1 MMPTRLITEHHLDR
15 NAKRALIVAL
25 AIVSCAAGRALS
37 EEVTIKHSD
46 LTLNANLESP
56 ESEQSASQV
65 ILILHGLLG
74 HNQGA
79 IVRTFQAGFLKNGWT
94 SLAPNL
100 SLGIGDRHG
109 NFDCATPHRYR
120 LIDAVDE
127 LGAWMTW
134 LKARG
139 VRRVILVGHSLAANQ
154 VMAFASARGD
164 PSIAGIILLAPSTQ
178 GYKRV
183 VSIYETRYGVEL
195 EPLLSRA
202 RELVGNGQGDTL
214 LKPVD
219 FIFCPQTAV
228 GAASF
233 FDYYGEGNS
242 VRDLPAMLQKV
253 ETPIMIIAA
262 SKDDRQPDLIER
274 VTPFVDDKRVYLS
287 IVDGAGHFF
296 RDLFDDKALDYAV
309 DFINALK

>member
-1 MMPTRLITEHHLDR
+1 MIRTGLITEHHFAHY
-15 NAKRALIVAL
+15 AKRVLVVAM
-25 AIVSCAAGRALS
+25 AIVSCAAGRAFS
-37 EEVTIKHSD
+37 EEVTIRHSD
-46 LTLNANLESP
+46 LTLNANLESA
-56 ESEQSASQV
+56 EGKESASQV

-79 IVRTFQAGFLKNGWT
+79 IVRTFQTGFLKNGWT

-100 SLGIGDRHG
+100 SLEIDDRHG
-109 NFDCATPHRYR
+109 NFDCATPHRHR

-154 VMAFASARGD
+154 VMAFASGRGD

-178 GYKRV
+178 GYERV
-183 VSIYETRYGVEL
+183 VSIYETRYKIEL
-195 EPLLSRA
+195 APLLSRA
-202 RELVGNGQGDTL
+202 RELVGKGQGDTVL
-214 LKPVD
+214 EPVD

-233 FDYYGEGNS
+233 FDFYGDGNP

-274 VTPFVDDKRVYLS
+274 VMPFVDDKRVYLS

-296 RDLFDDKALDYAV
+296 RDLFDDKALEYAV
-309 DFINALK
+309 DFISALE